1 MYPEPGLEKNIVF
14 GLFGS
19 MAATGFVFGSLLGAL
34 LAQLAWWPI
43 AFWIFGAIC
52 FAVAIMSFFAIPDMG
67 SVRKNKGAKGE
78 CDVIGSFLALAGLI
92 LFNFAWNQSGIVGW
106 VTPYEYILLIVGV
119 ALLVAFVVY
128 EQHAP
133 FPLVPVTYF
142 TVEAT
147 FTLVVISAGFASFGI
162 WNYYIYRFLE
172 VSRRLSPLGVT
183 AQLTPIIVSGA
194 AAAVASGYLLHKFG
208 SSFVLFYAM
217 LSFLVAAILIATAPV
232 DETYWARTFVS
243 IVVTSFG
250 IDAAFPS
257 STVILSNAM
266 PEEHQGAAASIVN
279 TIVNY
284 SIALGL
290 GIAGTVARHVN
301 HDGRDPL
308 LGFRGAFYVG
318 IGLAGLGVVIALS
331 FVVSEYASRKKAAR
345 S

>member
-34 LAQLAWWPI
+34 LGQLAWWPI

-147 FTLVVISAGFASFGI
+147 FTLVVISAGVFPPYFLHYAKMLI
-162 WNYYIYRFLE
+162 LKVRELRYMELLYIP
-172 VSRRLSPLGVT
+172 VLGGL
-183 AQLTPIIVSGA
+183 Q
-194 AAAVASGYLLHKFG
+194 
-208 SSFVLFYAM
+208 
-217 LSFLVAAILIATAPV
+217 AAISPWRYRTAYT
-232 DETYWARTFVS
+232 DNSLRRCS
-243 IVVTSFG
+243 GCSFW
-250 IDAAFPS
+250 ISPAQIRFEFRPILCDA
-257 STVILSNAM
+257 L
-266 PEEHQGAAASIVN
+266 
-279 TIVNY
+279 
-284 SIALGL
+284 
-290 GIAGTVARHVN
+290 
-301 HDGRDPL
+301 L
-308 LGFRGAFYVG
+308 LGCCDPHCNCPRW
-318 IGLAGLGVVIALS
+318 
-331 FVVSEYASRKKAAR
+331 
-345 S
+345 